1 VIGDV
6 RYWHLADI
14 PTKPLNVRFT
24 PKSGHH
30 LGLGSNSI
38 PVRAYGMLG
47 PRASPELLPW
57 LNLKLLSLREA

>member
-1 VIGDV
+1 MDQSDKVSF
-6 RYWHLADI
+6 WLAAVC
-14 PTKPLNVRFT
+14 PLMT
-24 PKSGHH
+24 QSGHH

-57 LNLKLLSLREA
+57 LNLKLLSLREAQA